1 MCVMLLLYLKR
12 QYATVGRT
20 LHILPCGTVS
30 TFYIA
35 NQHSKT
41 STYTEDKNYYH
52 YAQMLASLYNEYNYA
67 DNPFLVNQNITWEHI

>member
-20 LHILPCGTVS
+20 LHILPRGTVS

-35 NQHSKT
+35 NQYSKT
-41 STYTEDKNYYH
+41 STHTEY
-52 YAQMLASLYNEYNYA
+52 
-67 DNPFLVNQNITWEHI
+67 